1 MIVLAKKK
9 NKELV
14 RLRGEVTLK
23 TIEIIRLIGERNNL
37 AERIGK
43 VKTSEALPLDDE
55 KVEDKLLREVLR
67 EGKKRG
73 VERQLVVKILSSL
86 ISEAKRVQG
95 LDSGG
100 GGTASPMSVLAKV
113 VNLQREGKKVIRL
126 DVGEPD
132 FPPPAAVVEACHEA
146 LLGERTHYTESR
158 GIPEL
163 VEALRAYLKSKNH
176 FDANPEQLVVTVGGR
191 FAVYAAIAT
200 AVKEGDSAIIIE
212 PAWPAYREQIEFVGG
227 KAISVQTRLE
237 DGWGPS
243 VEEVEERVRPNTK
256 AIILN
261 YPSNPTG
268 KIAKPSLF
276 REILRVANEHNLT
289 VISDEVYDSYSF
301 APCPSI
307 LEGGA
312 DRFILT
318 SSFSKTW
325 AMTGFR
331 VGYAVCDRQSAD
343 RIVRLASLMYTSV
356 PEFIQYGAIKALQS
370 EEEAIRNR
378 EAMRERIAVASREL
392 DRIPGLQYYRPDGAM
407 YVFPQSRDES
417 FDASTFA
424 ERLLNEDG
432 VSVIPGGG
440 FGRYPRCFRI
450 SLGSSKEVIVEGIR
464 RIGEKVP

>member
-1 MIVLAKKK
+1 MAKKK
-9 NKELV
+9 EELT
-14 RLRGEVTLK
+14 RLRGEVALK

-37 AERIGK
+37 AERIGR
-43 VKTSEALPLDDE
+43 VKRSEALPLADE

-100 GGTASPMSVLAKV
+100 GRASPMSVLAKV
-113 VNLQREGKKVIRL
+113 VKLQREGKKVIRL

-132 FPPPAAVVEACHEA
+132 FPPPAAVVEACYEA
-146 LLGERTHYTESR
+146 LMGEKTHYTESR

-163 VEALRAYLKSKNH
+163 LEALRAYVKSKNH
-176 FDANPEQLVVTVGGR
+176 FDAKPEQLVVTVGGR

-200 AVKEGDSAIIIE
+200 AVKEGDSAILIE
-212 PAWPAYREQIEFVGG
+212 PAWPAYKEQIEFVGG
-227 KAISVQTRLE
+227 KAISVQTRLD

-243 VEEVEERVRPNTK
+243 VKEVEERVRPNTK

-268 KIAKPSLF
+268 KIVKPSLF
-276 REILRVANEHNLT
+276 REILQVANEKKLT

-331 VGYAVCDRQSAD
+331 VGYAVCDPQSAD

-356 PEFIQYGAIKALQS
+356 PEFIQYGAIKALES
-370 EEEAIRNR
+370 EEEATRNR

-450 SLGSSKEVIVEGIR
+450 SLGSPKEVIVEGIR
-464 RIGEKVP
+464 RIGEKIP

>member
-1 MIVLAKKK
+1 MAKKK
-9 NKELV
+9 EEELA
-14 RLRGEVTLK
+14 RLRGDVALK
-23 TIEIIRLIGERNNL
+23 TTEIIRLIGERNNL
-37 AERIGK
+37 AERIGR
-43 VKTSEALPLDDE
+43 VKKSRGIPLDDE
-55 KVEDKLLREVLR
+55 KVEDKLLREVLL
-67 EGKKRG
+67 EGEKRG

-100 GGTASPMSVLAKV
+100 GRASPMSVLTKV
-113 VNLQREGKKVIRL
+113 VKLQREGKKVIRL

-132 FPPPAAVVEACHEA
+132 FPPPLAVVEACHEA
-146 LLGERTHYTESR
+146 LMGEKTHYTESR
-158 GIPEL
+158 GIPQL
-163 VEALRAYLKSKNH
+163 VEALRAYLKIKNH
-176 FDANPEQLVVTVGGR
+176 FDAKPEQLVVTVGGR

-212 PAWPAYREQIEFVGG
+212 PAWPAYKEQIEFVGG
-227 KAISVQTRLE
+227 KAITVQTRLE

-243 VEEVEERVRPNTK
+243 ADEVEEHVKPNTK
-256 AIILN
+256 AIVLN

-268 KIAKPSLF
+268 KIVKPSLF
-276 REILRVANEHNLT
+276 REILQVANEHNLT

-343 RIVRLASLMYTSV
+343 KIVSLASLMYTSV
-356 PEFIQYGAIKALQS
+356 PEFIQYGAIKALES
-370 EEEAIRNR
+370 EEEATRNR

-392 DRIPGLQYYRPDGAM
+392 DRIPGLQFYRPDGAM

-450 SLGSSKEVIVEGIR
+450 SLGSPKEVIVEGIR
-464 RIGEKVP
+464 RIGEKIP

>member
-1 MIVLAKKK
+1 MNSLAEKKK
-9 NKELV
+9 ELA

-23 TIEIIRLIGERNNL
+23 TIEIIRLIAERNRL
-37 AERIGK
+37 AERIGS
-43 VKTSEALPLDDE
+43 VKRSKGLPLDDE

-67 EGKKRG
+67 EGAKRG

-95 LDSGG
+95 LGPAAGG
-100 GGTASPMSVLAKV
+100 DSPMSVLKKV
-113 VNLQREGKKVIRL
+113 ARLQREGKKVMRL

-132 FPPPAAVVEACHEA
+132 FPPPAGVVEACQEA
-146 LLGERTHYTESR
+146 LKGEKTHYTESR

-163 VEALRAYLKSKNH
+163 VEGLRAYLKSKNH
-176 FDANPEQLVVTVGGR
+176 FDANPEQLVITVGGR
-191 FAVYAAIAT
+191 FAVYAAIAI
-200 AVKEGDSAIIIE
+200 AVKEGDTAMIIE

-227 KAISVQTRLE
+227 KAISVQTSLE

-243 VEEVEERVRPNTK
+243 VEKIEERIRQNTK
-256 AIILN
+256 AIVLN

-268 KIAKPSLF
+268 KIVKPSLF
-276 REILRVANEHNLT
+276 REILEVANRHNLT

-331 VGYAVCDRQSAD
+331 VGYAVCDRQSAEK
-343 RIVRLASLMYTSV
+343 IVRLASLMYTSV
-356 PEFIQYGAIKALQS
+356 PEFIQYGAIKALES
-370 EEEAIRNR
+370 EEEATRNR
-378 EAMRERIAVASREL
+378 EQMRERIAVASREL
-392 DRIPGLQYYRPDGAM
+392 DRIRELKYYRPDGAM
-407 YVFPQSRDES
+407 YVFPESREES
-417 FDASTFA
+417 FDSSRFA
-424 ERLLNEDG
+424 ESLLNENG
-432 VSVIPGGG
+432 VSVIPGTG
-440 FGRYPRCFRI
+440 FGNFPKCFRI
-450 SLGSSKEVIVEGIR
+450 SLGSPKEVIVEGIR
-464 RIGEKVP
+464 RIGEKIA